1 MEALSAK
8 IVSRMVMEEI
18 ITGDEVAIYLYSIQL
33 MLERMVSYAIIGGL
47 AILLRSFLPI
57 LIFSLSFS
65 LIRTFSGGYHCNRF
79 STCLVLSMLVALSVR
94 LVFPLVDMFYAI
106 YQGGV
111 IMSILIVILIGSI
124 NNLNIDW
131 SYSEYKR
138 AKTLSRFVVGLEI
151 FLLFILNKLGIPRN
165 YCFYISYGIVVSA
178 VSMLF
183 EIRKRG
189 GLAYEGY

>member
-106 YQGGV
+106 YQGGGDNV
-111 IMSILIVILIGSI
+111 NI
-124 NNLNIDW
+124 NCHLNWFDKQLK
-131 SYSEYKR
+131 YR
-138 AKTLSRFVVGLEI
+138 LE
-151 FLLFILNKLGIPRN
+151 L
-165 YCFYISYGIVVSA
+165 
-178 VSMLF
+178 
-183 EIRKRG
+183 
-189 GLAYEGY
+189 